1 MDVEK
6 ASRAMELGWC
16 VRIVPLDAT
25 ECATCVPLGV
35 AECALTRWPRP
46 AGRIPPPA
54 SHDGRASWALSCWRD
69 EACVDGDVTFGPGK
83 ALTNDSGD
91 GTTQLIVRERRALGL
106 QAVERDLRHVIA
118 AN

>member
-35 AECALTRWPRP
+35 IECAPKGGRAPLDASRRQRLTMAVP
-46 AGRIPPPA
+46 
-54 SHDGRASWALSCWRD
+54 HEGRASRALSCWRD

-91 GTTQLIVRERRALGL
+91 GTTQLLVRERQALGL
-106 QAVERDLRHVIA
+106 
-118 AN
+118 